1 MEHGKILQEL
11 ADTVVSLDADR
22 ACGLTA
28 QALREGVPPLSILE
42 DGLAKGMQTIGAQ
55 FAAGEAFLPEL
66 LEAALVF
73 RGALELVTP
82 ALKAAGAQ
90 PQKVGRL
97 LIGTVHGDI
106 HDMGKNIV
114 SSLAQVAGFEVFDLG
129 VDVPVST
136 FVEKTR
142 ELRPDVLGM
151 SAMLTTTQQMMPAV
165 IQALKEAGLRDGV
178 KVIVGGAPVNL
189 DWARQIGAD
198 AYGADATDAMARLRE
213 LVRSS

>member
-1 MEHGKILQEL
+1 MEHEKILQGL

-22 ACGLTA
+22 ARGLTS

-42 DGLAKGMQTIGAQ
+42 DGLAKGLEDIGAQ

-66 LEAALVF
+66 LEAAQVF
-73 RGALELVTP
+73 QSALELVTP
-82 ALKAAGAQ
+82 ALVAADAQ
-90 PQKVGRL
+90 PRKVGRL

-142 ELRPDVLGM
+142 ELQPNVLGM
-151 SAMLTTTQQMMPAV
+151 SAMLTTTQQVMPAV
-165 IQALKEAGLRDGV
+165 IQALKEAGLRDKV
-178 KVIVGGAPVNL
+178 KVIVGGAPVNH

-198 AYGADATDAMARLRE
+198 AYGADATDAVARLRE
-213 LVRSS
+213 LVRPS